1 MRGARQA
8 MLLMLISSI
17 EPHSFRK
24 LGDVLSLYNVFFLAA
39 KGPAV
44 VEHKVDTKVAR
55 PCMTM
60 HGKNTQIPLA
70 INPYWF

>member
-1 MRGARQA
+1 M
-8 MLLMLISSI
+8 
-17 EPHSFRK
+17 

-60 HGKNTQIPLA
+60 HGKKHQIPLA
-70 INPYWF
+70 INPYWFYQMLTTGAYTTSVLIPHK

>member
-8 MLLMLISSI
+8 MLLFSSI
-17 EPHSFRK
+17 EPRSFTM

-60 HGKNTQIPLA
+60 HGKKHQIPLA